1 MSTDDIKAPSI
12 IKLKETLGAMTAEEK
27 GTADIPD
34 IDGLVAAAQRGSFA
48 EGVWQSDFTVV
59 HNDPNLYWNN
69 NLFAAPYF
77 YGTDRSA
84 LSNGGFRYGADDNPM
99 MFCEGGQG
107 RFHFRGL
114 TAYKYLNINAGAGKV
129 GSTAWKSVGNYD
141 SAPITG
147 DGASMSQAQR
157 LDIKQDADLASA
169 NYIYNG
175 YQWASTTPGSAAL
188 FQRRV
193 VSVGVN
199 GPVGAQLRK
208 CALLAPDDLSLLDNM
223 NPAHYS
229 QAGADYRRHY
239 KQTYILPENQTA
251 GIASYIASV
260 SSLSCSPPNGS
271 EPAKNMDHISETE
284 LVPYAAATSKMY
296 MQFAAN
302 LINGL
307 RMRHALIGPWAPD
320 MPINPGEYWEEVFGG
335 FECDSNNVK
344 EYKEDWLEQIENSPA
359 DIRAAWNAR
368 IIQSEGLNT
377 LNAAEA
383 QMNTA
388 FRQWTFSR
396 GLDTKGMNLM
406 KMSDELEKNPSGW
419 QTFVGALPFT
429 AEAGGKSPSY
439 FNGNNFATGDGENP
453 LGRAIIDGLAM
464 GVIPGKMSHPSYIP
478 EIPINA
484 TSDTDTHPL
493 KGVENDRFINV
504 PGVPSPR
511 GALDAVIT
519 ISLLKDGKT
528 MYQLVDEL
536 YTKWYIYRYIAA
548 QSSFNGSS
556 CGDGTG
562 DVTGQAG
569 VDIPGITAADH
580 AAAAAARA
588 EAVDDAANLLALTQT
603 SPLEATFREQC
614 YLLSDIFNLAGKRPT
629 DSKPLPYIPP
639 ADGNAT
645 NASIEVNGT
654 PFGFMNMLTGDPKMY
669 PLMQAHHSQ
678 LSALQPTIRLFKVTD
693 KTAVNGDR
701 SQQEQEFNFDSHEK
715 NYKET
720 TTATMLQ
727 NSRTRGHGAG
737 IKNFEFTYDG
747 SNPFAAKKSI
757 KATLTIFANS
767 FDELMKL
774 RGSDAANQYRYLDLA
789 LKTGRRNIP
798 SEQGDCTEPTHQQG
812 SNTTGNTAQQ
822 DAELAKLQF
831 RLKAVVGYA
840 KPPRNES
847 DPTGAQFWSVR
858 ERGDRIGIL
867 QRGDKVYN
875 DVHDAVS
882 HSFVT
887 INLTPTVHD
896 FAFDDMGRVTMT
908 IKYLAYVEDFF
919 DSPTF
924 NIFSDLGIAKEVL
937 HRKMRFTKLA
947 TFCEQEKMSE
957 IKESESQNIAQNK
970 IDALQALFARMYTRG
985 KIRTINLTYNQLASW
1000 RRHGPYSAIAFT
1012 PQDVETAAATLTDS
1026 IGINAAAIF
1035 AEAMADTDAERART
1049 GAAAR
1054 QTILSNGRSQNI
1066 QFFYAGDL
1074 VDEIL
1079 AGIEEYLAP
1088 DGMRAKLDDSDY
1100 FKAYPADPAAPI
1112 TQCEI
1117 DFEKYKIEKF
1127 AEQFKRFRTVLGPIE
1142 LVNQANL
1149 KDSRFTNFGNVP
1161 VSVKYFT
1168 EWLTKQMLTKERA
1181 EYPLPHFLNNFFNM
1195 LIRNFLNDDTCFSTN
1210 IKQKI
1215 RVNQAVV
1222 TDYTSQEAWNRKAE
1236 SEYESIDTLTYETL
1250 RYTDALGSY
1259 APLRVAS
1266 GRLTYGPDGR
1276 VVTRR
1281 LAAGVELP
1289 LPALNISGPDGD
1301 RHSTTTGLDGGLDR
1315 ETNYLIYYAGRTK
1328 PTEQMTGDPT
1338 IDINNGILHYGMGL
1352 QNGIV
1357 RDISLK
1363 KTEAPYLPEV
1373 RFEQEG
1379 YDGLQQLR
1387 VTYDADIKTFPLPNA
1402 FPGQY
1407 LYIDP
1412 TTFAPGA
1419 ALWEDRNAAGEVYNL
1434 THFGIG
1440 GYFMIIRSTHRFGP
1454 GEATTTIQAK
1464 WVAEH
1469 EGRNQEVNAAGDA
1482 VDAEDGGSTLDR
1494 GRCNEAQNLR
1504 ALGSLGDYIDSPE
1517 QEEAAREALE
1527 NPEVGE
1533 AP

>member
-1 MSTDDIKAPSI
+1 MTDA
-12 IKLKETLGAMTAEEK
+12 EK
-27 GTADIPD
+27 GSAAIPSYD
-34 IDGLVAAAQRGSFA
+34 ALTAAAQRGSFD
-48 EGVWQSDFTVV
+48 EGVYDDAFTIDST
-59 HNDPNLYWNN
+59 DPELYWNN
-69 NLFAAPYF
+69 DSFMAPYTF
-77 YGTDRSA
+77 HPGNKDLYFDYSGVNSDGEIDEDNA
-84 LSNGGFRYGADDNPM
+84 LHFLPNTRNPM
-99 MFCEGGQG
+99 SLTGERAYQYINIQG
-107 RFHFRGL
+107 AAGL
-114 TAYKYLNINAGAGKV
+114 VGRQ
-129 GSTAWKSVGNYD
+129 GSTSPFMKMPRKSG
-141 SAPITG
+141 
-147 DGASMSQAQR
+147 
-157 LDIKQDADLASA
+157 QDLHLRNSEV
-169 NYIYNG
+169 YVG
-175 YQWASTTPGSAAL
+175 YQWVPSTDGVAAAL
-188 FQRRV
+188 VGREDAILHGG
-193 VSVGVN
+193 SVGRR
-199 GPVGAQLRK
+199 LRK
-208 CALLAPDDLSLLDNM
+208 CALLQPNNIEMSLYPSVLSDN
-223 NPAHYS
+223 YR
-229 QAGADYRRHY
+229 QAGSTHSSARRQVG
-239 KQTYILPENQTA
+239 QTYIFPDIDANDSTVLTNA
-251 GIASYIASV
+251 IASI
-260 SSLSCSPPNGS
+260 SCDPQPTSP
-271 EPAKNMDHISETE
+271 AADLDHIDEAR
-284 LVPYAAATSKMY
+284 LVPFAAATTKMY
-296 MQFAAN
+296 MKFVAN

-307 RMRHALIGPWAPD
+307 RMKHAMIGPFAP
-320 MPINPGEYWEEVFGG
+320 PNTTVNPKEFWEQVFGE
-335 FECDSNNVK
+335 FECANNNVQ
-344 EYKEDWLEQIENSPA
+344 EYKEDWLEQIENSA
-359 DIRAAWNAR
+359 CDARASWNSR
-368 IIQSEGLNT
+368 IIETNT
-377 LNAAEA
+377 LGALNNDDDDRR
-383 QMNTA
+383 MNLTY
-388 FRQWTFSR
+388 RHWSFSR
-396 GLDTKGMNLM
+396 GLDAKGMYLM
-406 KMSDELEKNPSGW
+406 RMNDSFERSPTGW
-419 QTFVGALPFT
+419 ESFKARFPFT
-429 AEAGGKSPSY
+429 EEAGKYDPTY
-439 FNGNNFATGDGENP
+439 FDGFSLGGDVGSTNV
-453 LGRAIIDGLAM
+453 LGRAIIDGITA
-464 GVIPGKMSHPSYIP
+464 GVRHGKMSHPSYIP
-478 EIPINA
+478 EVPLAVNSA
-484 TSDTDTHPL
+484 DGGRGHPL
-493 KGVENDRFINV
+493 KGYRHDHFLNV
-504 PGVPSPR
+504 PGIPSPL
-511 GALDAVIT
+511 GALDSVNT

-528 MYQLVDEL
+528 MHQLVEEL
-536 YTKWYIYRYIAA
+536 YNKWWQYRYIAA
-548 QSSFNGSS
+548 MTSYNATTT
-556 CGDGTG
+556 CGGTGTG
-562 DVTGQAG
+562 DETGQAG
-569 VDIPGITAADH
+569 LLNTGHSLEDRLAM
-580 AAAAAARA
+580 AAAREVA
-588 EAVDDAANLLALTQT
+588 AREAIELAALAVT

-614 YLLSDIFNLAGKRPT
+614 YLLSDIFNLAFIRPT
-629 DSKPLPYIPP
+629 DGKPLPYVPP
-639 ADGNAT
+639 EPSPGSRNGPAT

-693 KTAVNGDR
+693 KTVNGNR
-701 SQQEQEFNFDSHEK
+701 SQHEQEFNFDSHEK
-715 NYKET
+715 NYKE
-720 TTATMLQ
+720 ATIPSMLA

-767 FDELMKL
+767 FDELMKC
-774 RGSDAANQYRYLDLA
+774 RGGDCEDANATDGYRYLDLA

-858 ERGDRIGIL
+858 DRGDRIGIL

-875 DVHDAVS
+875 DVHEAVS

-924 NIFSDLGIAKEVL
+924 NIFSDLDIGKEVL

-1012 PQDVETAAATLTDS
+1012 PQDVQTATVNDERS

-1035 AEAMADTDAERART
+1035 AEAMADSDPERRRV
-1049 GAAAR
+1049 AAQQR
-1054 QTILSNGRSQNI
+1054 QVILSNGQSQNI

-1088 DGMRAKLDDSDY
+1088 DGMLAELDDQSAFPRKPPD
-1100 FKAYPADPAAPI
+1100 AAAPI

-1142 LVNQANL
+1142 LVNQTNL

-1222 TDYTSQEAWNRKAE
+1222 TDYTSEEAWARTAADGE
-1236 SEYESIDTLTYETL
+1236 ALESIDTLTHETL
-1250 RYTDALGSY
+1250 RYTAARGSY

-1276 VVTRR
+1276 VVSRR
-1281 LAAGVELP
+1281 LDATGVELP
-1289 LPALNISGPDGD
+1289 LPALNISGPGTD
-1301 RHSTTTGLDGGLDR
+1301 RHSTTTGLGGGLDR
-1315 ETNYLIYYAGRTK
+1315 ETNYLIYYAGRTR

-1338 IDINNGILHYGMGL
+1338 VDINNGILHYGMGL

-1379 YDGLQQLR
+1379 YDGLKQLR

-1454 GEATTTIQAK
+1454 GEAATTIQAK

-1469 EGRNQEVNAAGDA
+1469 TGRNQQVNAAGET
-1482 VDAEDGGSTLDR
+1482 VSEQDGGSTLDR
-1494 GRCNEAQNLR
+1494 GRCHEAQNLR
-1504 ALGSLGDYIDSPE
+1504 RAGSLGNFIDTPE
-1517 QEEAAREALE
+1517 EEEAARDAQL

-1533 AP
+1533 GP

>member
-1 MSTDDIKAPSI
+1 MSDDIKAPAI
-12 IKLKETLGAMTAEEK
+12 IKLKETLAAMTAEEK
-27 GTADIPD
+27 GSAAIPSYAVLAAD
-34 IDGLVAAAQRGSFA
+34 AQRGSLV
-48 EGVWQSDFTVV
+48 EGVWQGDFTIDVN
-59 HNDPNLYWNN
+59 NDNLYWNN
-69 NLFAAPYF
+69 LTVIAPFRHTKAGSYRPFFTSGMEFLPGTSNRTHLSRDMANLFYNIIRRTSEESQHISSRMLTSGPARGSVDINF
-77 YGTDRSA
+77 SA
-84 LSNGGFRYGADDNPM
+84 YGALRTINPGYVDQAGNPVENPLDAATQCLLPQSPTKPQLHEH
-99 MFCEGGQG
+99 MFAAFG
-107 RFHFRGL
+107 RGTRTF
-114 TAYKYLNINAGAGKV
+114 TDNAGGTYRLWEGSFKGRKTWYTAPHGQAGRDFV
-129 GSTAWKSVGNYD
+129 E
-141 SAPITG
+141 
-147 DGASMSQAQR
+147 
-157 LDIKQDADLASA
+157 
-169 NYIYNG
+169 
-175 YQWASTTPGSAAL
+175 
-188 FQRRV
+188 
-193 VSVGVN
+193 
-199 GPVGAQLRK
+199 
-208 CALLAPDDLSLLDNM
+208 SLLET
-223 NPAHYS
+223 PACN
-229 QAGADYRRHY
+229 DY
-239 KQTYILPENQTA
+239 EF
-251 GIASYIASV
+251 
-260 SSLSCSPPNGS
+260 S
-271 EPAKNMDHISETE
+271 EAIPRGK
-284 LVPYAAATSKMY
+284 ATQKAY
-296 MQFAAN
+296 MQFATN

-307 RMRHALIGPWAPD
+307 RMKHARIGPFAQDGDPAEEWALHFAPYVCNRNKLD
-320 MPINPGEYWEEVFGG
+320 EF
-335 FECDSNNVK
+335 
-344 EYKEDWLEQIENSPA
+344 KEDWLEQIEHTPA
-359 DIRAAWNAR
+359 DVRAAWSAR
-368 IIQSEGLNT
+368 IIEPEKLDT
-377 LNAAEA
+377 LNSVD
-383 QMNTA
+383 A
-388 FRQWTFSR
+388 FFGDAGNARFRRATFAR
-396 GLDTKGMNLM
+396 GLDAQGLKLLLM
-406 KMSDELEKNPSGW
+406 DDD
-419 QTFVGALPFT
+419 
-429 AEAGGKSPSY
+429 AEAEGAAWHAVFHSAGASR
-439 FNGNNFATGDGENP
+439 DNP
-453 LGRAIIDGLAM
+453 FHYEGVKWGTDSWMGHAIIDGISEA
-464 GVIPGKMSHPSYIP
+464 VIPGWLQHPNYIP
-478 EIPINA
+478 EIPIGGN
-484 TSDTDTHPL
+484 DHPL
-493 KGVENDRFINV
+493 KDMLPDADGKGRFVNV
-504 PGVPSPR
+504 PGIPSVF
-511 GALDAVIT
+511 GVMDARPT
-519 ISLLKDGKT
+519 ISVLKDKT
-528 MYQLVDEL
+528 MVALVEEL
-536 YTKWYIYRYIAA
+536 YHKWYVYRGIAA
-548 QSSFNGSS
+548 QSMFSS
-556 CGDGTG
+556 CQDGTAG
-562 DVTGQAG
+562 DATGQAG
-569 VDIPGITAADH
+569 IVIPGVSE
-580 AAAAAARA
+580 
-588 EAVDDAANLLALTQT
+588 EAQADAAQAREQAVVDAGAILALAGT

-614 YLLSDIFNLAGKRPT
+614 YLLSDIFNLAGQRPT
-629 DSKPLPYIPP
+629 DGKPLPYVPP
-639 ADGNAT
+639 EPSPGSRNGPAT

-693 KTAVNGDR
+693 KTVNGNR
-701 SQQEQEFNFDSHEK
+701 SQHEQEFNFDSHEK
-715 NYKET
+715 NYKE
-720 TTATMLQ
+720 ATIPSMLA

-767 FDELMKL
+767 FDELMKC
-774 RGSDAANQYRYLDLA
+774 RDGDCEDANATDGYRYLDLA

-858 ERGDRIGIL
+858 DRGDRIGIL

-875 DVHDAVS
+875 DVHEAVS

-924 NIFSDLGIAKEVL
+924 NIFSDLDIGKEVL

-985 KIRTINLTYNQLASW
+985 KIRTIDLTYNQLASW

-1012 PQDVETAAATLTDS
+1012 PQLVETQTENDERS

-1035 AEAMADTDAERART
+1035 AEAMANTDAERAR
-1049 GAAAR
+1049 AASHAR
-1054 QTILSNGRSQNI
+1054 QTILSNGQSQKI

-1079 AGIEEYLAP
+1079 AGIEEYLGP
-1088 DGMRAKLDDSDY
+1088 NGMRAALDEEGSFPRKPPDN
-1100 FKAYPADPAAPI
+1100 AAPI

-1142 LVNQANL
+1142 LVNQTNL
-1149 KDSRFTNFGNVP
+1149 LDSRFTNFGNVP

-1222 TDYTSQEAWNRKAE
+1222 TDYTSEEAWARTAADGE
-1236 SEYESIDTLTYETL
+1236 ALESIDTLTHETL
-1250 RYTDALGSY
+1250 RYTAARGSY

-1276 VVTRR
+1276 VVSRR
-1281 LAAGVELP
+1281 LDATGVELP
-1289 LPALNISGPDGD
+1289 LPALNISGPGTD

-1338 IDINNGILHYGMGL
+1338 VDINNGILHYGMGL

-1379 YDGLQQLR
+1379 YDGLKQLR

-1454 GEATTTIQAK
+1454 GEAATTIQAK

-1469 EGRNQEVNAAGDA
+1469 TGRNQEVNAAGET
-1482 VDAEDGGSTLDR
+1482 VSEQDGGSTLDR
-1494 GRCNEAQNLR
+1494 GRCHEAQNLR
-1504 ALGSLGDYIDSPE
+1504 RAGSLGNFIDTPE
-1517 QEEAAREALE
+1517 EEEAARDAQL

-1533 AP
+1533 GP